1 MSGELSPN
9 VFSIIMLPLL
19 PGGLVGFDSVLDCVL
34 LESGFVNVR
43 DVLDSVVE
51 SVRVI
56 VLELELDVVSLVDS
70 VRENERD
77 ELVVTVVVLFM
88 VKSGLV
94 RVVVVCVDDG
104 RILLST
110 VRNTW
115 ISKQYSRADTYAS
128 CTIHHKSYICHNC
141 YLDTCA
147 CHPTQSEGRD
157 SWSFSPV

>member
-1 MSGELSPN
+1 
-9 VFSIIMLPLL
+9 MLPLL

-104 RILLST
+104 RILLS
-110 VRNTW
+110 
-115 ISKQYSRADTYAS
+115 SFL
-128 CTIHHKSYICHNC
+128 HNPPQK
-141 YLDTCA
+141 L
-147 CHPTQSEGRD
+147 HLS
-157 SWSFSPV
+157 

>member
-1 MSGELSPN
+1 M
-9 VFSIIMLPLL
+9 
-19 PGGLVGFDSVLDCVL
+19 LDCVL

-56 VLELELDVVSLVDS
+56 VLELDVVSLVDS

-110 VRNTW
+110 VRNT
-115 ISKQYSRADTYAS
+115 
-128 CTIHHKSYICHNC
+128 
-141 YLDTCA
+141 
-147 CHPTQSEGRD
+147 
-157 SWSFSPV
+157 